1 MDENDEQRR
10 ELIYKFY
17 QIYRRIQKSCELRHH
32 MCFDER
38 SNLIE
43 IWEYEGEKCGRCICK
58 VKEDTELACYQRAVG
73 LLESYGEKEMV
84 MHEKR
89 AG

>member
-10 ELIYKFY
+10 ELIHKFC

-32 MCFDER
+32 MRFDEC

-58 VKEDTELACYQRAVG
+58 VKEDTELACYQRAVR